1 MLQTAADGKRG
12 VRTSPEAK
20 ASKNP
25 IDDDV
30 LVAKLVHA
38 IDLGSIGGIHAGSS
52 PVQDTMIEQ
61 TSDSYEWFRRFFV
74 SESIKSR
81 LEF

>member
-12 VRTSPEAK
+12 VRTSPE
-20 ASKNP
+20 
-25 IDDDV
+25 
-30 LVAKLVHA
+30 VAKLVHA

-74 SESIKSR
+74 SESVR
-81 LEF
+81 CGFEFQVF